1 LARLACGEELNDRI
15 TTNDIG
21 APPVLM
27 VVRKIRRHVLR
38 WGRANFQSY
47 AWRHEKDP
55 WRSLLAEVLLQRT
68 RARQVEP
75 VFLALSRR
83 FPTAE
88 SLASAEDGVVRSITR
103 NLGLHK
109 RGRQLVDIAIAVAK
123 RGGQPPEDLTDL
135 QRYKGVG
142 AYTASAWLSLHRG
155 KRAVMVD
162 ANVARWLS
170 RVVGRPQPRDPRN
183 VAWINDLADVLTPR
197 RAFRDYNYG
206 VLDLTMEVCIT
217 RQPRCDAC
225 PLRTECSYASMYN

>member
-1 LARLACGEELNDRI
+1 MRVASNERI
-15 TTNDIG
+15 AANEIG
-21 APPVLM
+21 ALPGLKE
-27 VVRKIRRHVLR
+27 VRRIRRQVLR
-38 WGRANFQSY
+38 WGRANFRAY
-47 AWRHEKDP
+47 AWRYENDP

-88 SLASAEDGVVRSITR
+88 SLVSAGDAAVRSVTA

-123 RGGQPPEDLTDL
+123 RGGQPPEDVTDL

-142 AYTASAWLSLHRG
+142 VYTASAWLSLHRG
-155 KRAVMVD
+155 KRAVIVD

-170 RVVGRPQPRDPRN
+170 RVVGWPRPRDPRN
-183 VAWINDLADVLTPR
+183 VAWVNDLAERLTPR

-206 VLDLTMEVCIT
+206 ILDLTIEVCVT
-217 RQPRCDAC
+217 REPRCDVC
-225 PLRTECSYASMYN
+225 PLRTECSYPSKN